1 MEVAMNLPV
10 RNFTVLS
17 VIEDLN
23 KTQTWLLLRDSQY
36 YCEIETEKVLKTEI
50 TYIRFG
56 FITMQIFNSGTV
68 L

>member
-1 MEVAMNLPV
+1 M
-10 RNFTVLS
+10 LS

-23 KTQTWLLLRDSQY
+23 KTQTWLLLRESQY
-36 YCEIETEKVLKTEI
+36 YCEIETEKVLKTEM
-50 TYIRFG
+50 TDIRFG